1 MRGVTFRVLLFA
13 VAVVFSM
20 SVVGVIAIST
30 YSIFVTGI
38 SRIAAE
44 RADRFAELAVDS
56 VRFAAMDAE
65 HQASS
70 QGPTS
75 AATSQ
80 FTRSLDVLRPRTG
93 FGSLRYTLRGPDMQV
108 IWETHPGQ
116 TWGDEA
122 ARKAVFTGGGPTRSV
137 ERAARRWSGL
147 FGPAQLEASVSHQP
161 VVLPDGSRGVLD
173 VVYFPVSEER
183 VINSLQTPMFLLAVG
198 SMLLMM
204 LVIQVSMIWVLRL
217 IDQLR
222 TAADSIDSGRLDERL
237 PDFGSNEVGDLAR
250 SLNRLID
257 RLQRR
262 AEAQAQFVANASHEL
277 ATPVAGI
284 RGYVGIL
291 RRWGAEDPA
300 VREEA
305 VEAIDRESSR
315 MSRLTAELLGTLQ
328 SEGGIVF
335 KTEPFDVNILVR
347 ERLAATAN
355 VWLEKGLDFE
365 GPEEDELGCV
375 GDRDRLEDVLS
386 ILLENAAKY
395 TPASGKVAVRTAR
408 SRDQIVIEVSDTGSG
423 IPPAELEHVFDR
435 FYRSAASRAASE
447 GGFGLGLSIAHNIVE
462 LAGGRIEVRSVPG
475 EGATFTVYWPRG
487 RR

>member
-13 VAVVFSM
+13 TAVVFSM
-20 SVVGVIAIST
+20 SVVGIIAIST
-30 YSIFVTGI
+30 YSIVFDGI
-38 SRIAAE
+38 SRIADE
-44 RADRFAELAVDS
+44 RAERFAELAVDS
-56 VRFAAMDAE
+56 VRFAAQDAG
-65 HQASS
+65 HQV
-70 QGPTS
+70 
-75 AATSQ
+75 TSQ
-80 FTRSLDVLRPRTG
+80 QTSDVVLVSFTKSLDVLRPRTG
-93 FGSLRYTLRGPDMQV
+93 FGALRYTLYDADLRVM
-108 IWETHPGQ
+108 WETSPGRV
-116 TWGDEA
+116 WGEA
-122 ARKAVFTGGGPTRSV
+122 KARQEALKGEATRSV
-137 ERAARRWSGL
+137 ARRARKWSGL
-147 FGPAQLEASVSHQP
+147 FGSARLKAGVSHQP

-173 VVYFPVSEER
+173 VAYFPVSEEQ
-183 VINSLQTPMFLLAVG
+183 VINSLQAPMFLLAVG
-198 SMLLMM
+198 SMLLMT
-204 LVIQVSMIWVLRL
+204 LVIQLSMIWVLRL

-222 TAADSIDSGRLDERL
+222 TSADSIDSGRLDERL

-300 VREEA
+300 VRAEA

-315 MSRLTAELLGTLQ
+315 MSRLTTELLGMLQ
-328 SEGGIVF
+328 SEGGLVF
-335 KTEPFDVNILVR
+335 KSEPFDVNTLVR

-355 VWLEKGLDFE
+355 VWLEKGLEFV
-365 GPEEDELGCV
+365 GPEEDELACV
-375 GDRDRLEDVLS
+375 GDWDRLEDVLS

-395 TPASGKVAVRTAR
+395 TPEGGTVAVRTAR
-408 SRDQIVIEVSDTGSG
+408 SRDQIIIEVSDTGQG
-423 IPPAELEHVFDR
+423 IPPGELEHVFDR

>member
-1 MRGVTFRVLLFA
+1 MRGVTFRAVLFA
-13 VAVVFSM
+13 TAVVFSM

-30 YSIFVTGI
+30 YSIFFGGI
-38 SRIAAE
+38 SRIADE
-44 RADRFAELAVDS
+44 RAERFAELAVDS
-56 VRFAAMDAE
+56 VRFAAQDAG
-65 HQASS
+65 HQMVSRQASD
-70 QGPTS
+70 G
-75 AATSQ
+75 ALVQ
-80 FTRSLDVLRPRTG
+80 FTRSLDLMRPRTG
-93 FGSLRYTLRGPDMQV
+93 FGSLRYTLYDADLRA
-108 IWETHPGQ
+108 IWETHPGNA
-116 TWGDEA
+116 WGDATARTEA
-122 ARKAVFTGGGPTRSV
+122 LKGEPTRSV
-137 ERAARRWSGL
+137 ARQASRWSGL
-147 FGPAQLEASVSHQP
+147 FGATQLRAGVSHQP

-173 VVYFPVSEER
+173 VAYFPVSEER
-183 VINSLQTPMFLLAVG
+183 VINSLQTPMLLLAVG
-198 SMLLMM
+198 STLLMM
-204 LVIQVSMIWVLRL
+204 LVIQLSMIWVLRL

-222 TAADSIDSGRLDERL
+222 TAADSIDAGRLDERL

-257 RLQRR
+257 RLRR
-262 AEAQAQFVANASHEL
+262 RSEAQAQFVANASHEL

-315 MSRLTAELLGTLQ
+315 MSRLTTELLGMLQ
-328 SEGGIVF
+328 SEGGLVF
-335 KTEPFDVNILVR
+335 KSEPFDVNALVR

-355 VWLEKGLDFE
+355 VWLEKDLEFV
-365 GPEEDELGCV
+365 GPEEDELACV
-375 GDRDRLEDVLS
+375 GDRHRLEDVLS

-395 TPASGKVAVRTAR
+395 TPQGGTVAVRTAR
-408 SRDQIVIEVSDTGSG
+408 SRDQLVIEVSDTGQG
-423 IPPAELEHVFDR
+423 IPPGELEHVFDR

-462 LAGGRIEVRSVPG
+462 LAGGHIEVRSVLG
-475 EGATFTVYWPRG
+475 EGATFTLYWPRG